1 MRIDQLAGSELAE
14 LWSLREDVLV
24 EHEEPAA
31 AGEECPAVTLRTR
44 WGGIRIERPGRELA
58 ELLRRMTFGPV
69 TPANVV
75 PGFPAVLA
83 MAHAVPPEA
92 KEVVEGLERVAHCVV
107 RTLALGGTPL
117 LSVVP
122 VARDAR
128 FAPRPLA
135 PGRARRMSRFAVL
148 RATADGMRL
157 ESPLARHRVEVR
169 HPGVGWLI
177 GELGGREG
185 ELPGSGPARPFGDEV
200 VEAVHVHLA
209 AAAMV
214 VCADGTGPGAG
225 YPEDGDP
232 SLLAWSPT
240 DLFTHTRSR
249 LGRHD
254 DDFGMTYPLAGRV
267 PAQPP
272 VKPSPGGTAV
282 LLDRPDPV
290 RLGAFDRPFAD
301 VLEGRRSTRRLASEG
316 PSLEQLGVLLH
327 RAARV
332 RALLPPAATDPTGGP
347 RTARPYPS
355 AGDSYALEIY
365 LIAARCPG
373 LAPGPYHYDPLG
385 HRLEPVA
392 GDPDAVRDLLAGA
405 CTAAGLAEPP
415 PLLVVLTTRMLRL
428 AAQYSAVAYTNAL
441 KEVGALQQTFY
452 LTCSAMGLGAC
463 ALTASD
469 LDAAARALA
478 LDWLVE
484 PSVGEIVLGLPDG
497 N

>member
-1 MRIDQLAGSELAE
+1 
-14 LWSLREDVLV
+14 
-24 EHEEPAA
+24 
-31 AGEECPAVTLRTR
+31 
-44 WGGIRIERPGRELA
+44 
-58 ELLRRMTFGPV
+58 
-69 TPANVV
+69 
-75 PGFPAVLA
+75 
-83 MAHAVPPEA
+83 
-92 KEVVEGLERVAHCVV
+92 
-107 RTLALGGTPL
+107 
-117 LSVVP
+117 
-122 VARDAR
+122 
-128 FAPRPLA
+128 
-135 PGRARRMSRFAVL
+135 MSRFAVL
-148 RATADGMRL
+148 RATADGMCL

-177 GELGGREG
+177 GELDGRRE
-185 ELPGSGPARPFGDEV
+185 ELPGLEPARPFAEDV
-200 VEAVHVHLA
+200 VEAVHAHLA

-214 VCADGTGPGAG
+214 VCADGPGAQ
-225 YPEDGDP
+225 YREDSDP
-232 SLLAWSPT
+232 ALLACSPT

-254 DDFGMTYPLAGRV
+254 GDFGMTYPLAGRV
-267 PAQPP
+267 PAEPP
-272 VKPSPGGTAV
+272 VKPSAGGAVV

-290 RLGAFDRPFAD
+290 RLRAADPPFAD
-301 VLEGRRSTRRLASEG
+301 VLEGRRSTRRFAFEG

-332 RALLPPAATDPTGGP
+332 RQLLPPAVTDPTGGR
-347 RTARPYPS
+347 RTRRPYPS

-373 LAPGPYHYDPLG
+373 LAAGPYHYDPLG

-392 GDPDAVRDLLAGA
+392 GDPDAVRELLAGA
-405 CTAAGLAEPP
+405 STAAGLAESP
-415 PLLVVLTTRMLRL
+415 PLLVVLTTRLLRL

-452 LTCSAMGLGAC
+452 LTCTAMGLGAC

-497 N
+497 S